1 LNIFSVATQD
11 ADWQNI
17 TQSFAGQ
24 VRSGTEKESQVEVVG
39 VSDNNNPLP
48 QRRFDLHVKPLCCEG
63 RCIVPSILFSNAI
76 PEVPDRMSFA

>member
-1 LNIFSVATQD
+1 MFNIFSVATQD

-24 VRSGTEKESQVEVVG
+24 VRSGAEKESQVEVVG
-39 VSDNNNPLP
+39 MSDNSNPSP
-48 QRRFDLHVKPLCCEG
+48 QRHVKPLYCEG
-63 RCIVPSILFSNAI
+63 RCIVPSILFPNAI